1 MKAGKK
7 HADAEPGRRDF
18 LKWTGAAVGGALV
31 LGAAFSQRARHEI
44 APPVPSR
51 RRRHGHRTPKP
62 ESSAGPTLT
71 KFVDRLRIPP
81 VISPSGLLDGV
92 PFYDVN
98 MVPFRRKLHRDLP
111 PTTLWGYNAR
121 YPGPTFEARRGH
133 PIAVRWRNSLP
144 VHHIL
149 PLDTT
154 IHG

>member
-44 APPVPSR
+44 GPPAPPRR

-71 KFVDRLRIPP
+71 KFVDRLRIPS

-111 PTTLWGYNAR
+111 PTTLWGYNAPVSWPDLR
-121 YPGPTFEARRGH
+121 SPQRPPHRRQMAKQFAG
-133 PIAVRWRNSLP
+133 AS
-144 VHHIL
+144 
-149 PLDTT
+149 
-154 IHG
+154 